1 MKKLLLLS
9 ALFICGFGYG
19 QSKKKQIAELQSR
32 LSQSIL
38 NESTLRDNIK
48 QLESEKDSLRDK
60 VIFFFNL
67 NEKNEE
73 ENEEEKNR
81 LIAQLETTQNELNLL
96 ATKLSELEDEL
107 GFKNDSISLLKN
119 ELQEINTSVN
129 GTDTADF
136 LNNYA
141 NDRQPLNNN
150 TFNWE
155 LKKIIT
161 YPEFN
166 SYYHKSEA
174 PSLFDVKNF
183 YLAYV
188 TEGIDLSTV
197 DEQSL
202 TVRKPISFLNSMMP
216 KIEVLKNK
224 LVTIKFKSGEEESL
238 LFNLKSETNQLDESL
253 RITLASEESDSSE
266 DIIWNIRQIDN
277 EYYIAL
283 DYNQLRRL
291 ELSIKNDNSLD
302 YYYYREQGEKNYSK
316 YYSDTYSLPSSYKG
330 RYTVESFWL
339 IQKKNN
345 YIEEDMKIRPNQC
358 VYLFKLL
365 EE

>member
-1 MKKLLLLS
+1 MKKLLILS
-9 ALFICGFGYG
+9 VLFICGFGYG

-48 QLESEKDSLRDK
+48 QLESEKDSLMRRE
-60 VIFFFNL
+60 IFFFNL
-67 NEKNEE
+67 KEQ
-73 ENEEEKNR
+73 NEEEKDY

-141 NDRQPLNNN
+141 NVRQPLNNN

-302 YYYYREQGEKNYSK
+302 YYSYREQGEKYYGK

-330 RYTVESFWL
+330 RYAVESFWL